1 MATGD
6 TRQNDWVD
14 YCFKVII
21 IGDYKV
27 GKTSLL
33 CRYTG
38 REPPSDDCTMTLDF
52 RAKTVKRKGK
62 RVKLQIWDIAGQE
75 RFRTAVASYYR
86 GALGVLLVYDVTNR
100 QSFQNIGYW
109 HEEMKR
115 FCDPDAQGI
124 LVGNRCK
131 SHLRDVQ
138 PEEGR
143 QLAEHLQVPFCEIS
157 TAKNINIKE
166 CFDELVDCL
175 LDDIE
180 RMQQMRELTTLVL
193 PASGEEVRSTD
204 ACSCILL

>member
-1 MATGD
+1 MVS
-6 TRQNDWVD
+6 R
-14 YCFKVII
+14 
-21 IGDYKV
+21 
-27 GKTSLL
+27 
-33 CRYTG
+33 
-38 REPPSDDCTMTLDF
+38 
-52 RAKTVKRKGK
+52 
-62 RVKLQIWDIAGQE
+62 
-75 RFRTAVASYYR
+75 
-86 GALGVLLVYDVTNR
+86 
-100 QSFQNIGYW
+100 

-143 QLAEHLQVPFCEIS
+143 QLAEHLQIPFCEIS

-175 LDDIE
+175 LDGIE

-204 ACSCILL
+204 ACSCALL